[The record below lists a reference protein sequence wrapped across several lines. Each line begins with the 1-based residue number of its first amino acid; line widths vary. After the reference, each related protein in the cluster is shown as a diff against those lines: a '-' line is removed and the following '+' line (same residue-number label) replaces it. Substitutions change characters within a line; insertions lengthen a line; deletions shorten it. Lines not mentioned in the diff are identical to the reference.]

1 MSYWQ
6 EFCSSSISTRAILVL
21 AGGRFPRAAPRAAPS
36 DGPSR
41 PVRPRAPDGA
51 DTSHDDGNY
60 LLYVSVD
67 TVIRGLITR
76 TAPHVNPFSLPAS
89 RRLEHL

>member
-1 MSYWQ
+1 M
-6 EFCSSSISTRAILVL
+6 FCFSSISSCTVFILTSGGISRAT
-21 AGGRFPRAAPRAAPS
+21 PRTASS

-41 PVRPRAPDGA
+41 FVRPRSPDGAA

-76 TAPHVNPFSLPAS
+76 TAPHVYPFSLPCE
-89 RRLEHL
+89 L